1 MPLDLPK
8 IKKLMHQRGITQ
20 KQLASALQVSIGSIY
35 RKLEGKTEFNGN
47 QVGKLAEVLNVS
59 VAVLYGLHEE
69 KPQGGIF

>member
-20 KQLASALQVSIGSIY
+20 KQLASSLKVSIGSIY

-69 KPQGGIF
+69 KGKEGIF

>member
-20 KQLASALQVSIGSIY
+20 KQLASALKVSIGSIY
-35 RKLEGKTEFNGN
+35 RKLEGKQEFKAN
-47 QVGKLAEVLNVS
+47 QVGILSEVLKVS